1 MTSLCESQAFLDQF
15 DKVLPLCEKGDAVTV
30 INALH
35 VLNSIT
41 QASIAQAHELGRDR
55 DFVCSFLLELEL
67 ALELYISP
75 SRKLGTQDGGLPAL
89 YSFGEDEVAQL
100 AAAPSRAT
108 KAKVLKFLDALGV
121 APSPEFAERTVAET
135 VSQFLGFQVKPTHP
149 KKERAKRGNISWADQ
164 CSSGS
169 DSDSDCSS
177 LPSLEEDDEDVC
189 TPSPSSSKQR
199 SPRSSVAS
207 VEEYEVEEYE
217 EEEEEEEVLGL
228 SAFLA
233 SFLEMHLNAS
243 HSESGQHG
251 SHPAKGSGHT
261 HPNSGHSVGQNGQAG
276 HGAVR
281 TRHWF
286 FLQSSSV
293 VGGRHDG
300 TAHGW
305 LGSQQSPKGQ
315 SGWSTHTSHGSTHS
329 SHGGHCTGGH
339 PRAPLPSACASSKRS
354 WAAVAAGRGWAAVEE
369 ATRRARRARTGPSG
383 PTRARRRSARGS
395 SSARPSSPRA

>member
-217 EEEEEEEVLGL
+217 EEEEEEEIGTVFNAAAAIFL
-228 SAFLA
+228 SPAPFHNHVEL
-233 SFLEMHLNAS
+233 SEQEAS
-243 HSESGQHG
+243 HA
-251 SHPAKGSGHT
+251 SHPRSSGPAAASQKRAGVAPADRAPRPDPFYKTRLCKNYMSPAGCHFGQTCNFAHGEDDLRAEATLVALSSAGVSAPPARAPAPEGGKGDASLFKTRMCANYEKHGYCKYNDRCLFAHGAAELRRPRKGSKGAQ
-261 HPNSGHSVGQNGQAG
+261 HSKCEQD
-276 HGAVR
+276 
-281 TRHWF
+281 
-286 FLQSSSV
+286 L
-293 VGGRHDG
+293 
-300 TAHGW
+300 
-305 LGSQQSPKGQ
+305 
-315 SGWSTHTSHGSTHS
+315 
-329 SHGGHCTGGH
+329 
-339 PRAPLPSACASSKRS
+339 
-354 WAAVAAGRGWAAVEE
+354 
-369 ATRRARRARTGPSG
+369 
-383 PTRARRRSARGS
+383 
-395 SSARPSSPRA
+395 